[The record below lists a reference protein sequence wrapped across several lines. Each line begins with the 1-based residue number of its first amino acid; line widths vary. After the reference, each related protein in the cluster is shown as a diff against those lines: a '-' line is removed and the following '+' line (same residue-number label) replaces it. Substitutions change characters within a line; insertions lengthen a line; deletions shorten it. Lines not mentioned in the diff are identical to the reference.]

1 MAVVD
6 LFSGDKWTASPYIR
20 GSEGKLDFMEW
31 ILFHFYRRLLDGV
44 LPWQSK
50 NTAAAIPPK
59 KKAKCSR
66 EKKKKGGRRRR
77 RRTSGA
83 CVTWGRC
90 HRGRRCSTERTA
102 LMEES
107 RENKGGKFLFRNSKN
122 IRVLW
127 QQRSYSFLLLCS
139 KRASICVGGL
149 RARRLQA
156 IYVIIVTRL
165 HL

>member
-59 KKAKCSR
+59 KKSQVQPR
-66 EKKKKGGRRRR
+66 EEEKGGKKKKKTHFRSLCHVGTLSPWASLFHGAHGTDGR
-77 RRTSGA
+77 
-83 CVTWGRC
+83 V
-90 HRGRRCSTERTA
+90 ER
-102 LMEES
+102 
-107 RENKGGKFLFRNSKN
+107 K
-122 IRVLW
+122 
-127 QQRSYSFLLLCS
+127 
-139 KRASICVGGL
+139 
-149 RARRLQA
+149 
-156 IYVIIVTRL
+156 
-165 HL
+165 